1 MYSTTE
7 QTTVLLWKKIF
18 PNTGLNTRVGQ
29 RDPFYCADVKAL
41 VVGNGDLSD
50 NRCHVWRSIRP
61 GYLLLHMWEA
71 HGVGGGSSDVSRRDK
86 SLRVRARVHAHHNG
100 FFDMWSF
107 TRGQKVMGEKAK
119 TESSKSIS
127 HFRNHISSR
136 HDSSLPRGFL
146 KYKHAGINL
155 KHWYV
160 FGIGLVCTMQNFIF
174 YKNLIDDSIALS
186 AQKKNQKNTIL
197 NQKNSI
203 KFIWR

>member
-107 TRGQKVMGEKAK
+107 TRGQKVMGEKGRKGKNWKLKIYLTFQESYQQQTWLIPPQSVSEIQTCWNKLKALICIWYWSCMHYAK
-119 TESSKSIS
+119 L
-127 HFRNHISSR
+127 HF
-136 HDSSLPRGFL
+136 L
-146 KYKHAGINL
+146 
-155 KHWYV
+155 
-160 FGIGLVCTMQNFIF
+160 
-174 YKNLIDDSIALS
+174 
-186 AQKKNQKNTIL
+186 
-197 NQKNSI
+197 
-203 KFIWR
+203 